1 MLIWKK
7 IVEGGQ
13 GSETNLHTAGLNPPV
28 LGDLIGQI
36 TWDIGRESE
45 QAFHPCLPWYGR
57 P

>member
-7 IVEGGQ
+7 IVEGQ

-28 LGDLIGQI
+28 QGDLIGQ
-36 TWDIGRESE
+36 TTLGHGRESE